1 LQIIVKKQELSTSS
15 KQTVTENGLSYQFE
29 TSQIIRI
36 GEFSTTFGKG
46 SSSTATFTK
55 NDSAK
60 TTAHLV
66 QSGRLLITTYCFFA
80 LATLFAGCQW
90 AATLVQKRKA
100 KRNAPSV
107 MLLSP
112 RCVSPTFS

>member
-1 LQIIVKKQELSTSS
+1 MKKQELSTSS
-15 KQTVTENGLSYQFE
+15 KQTVTENGLTYQFE

-66 QSGRLLITTYCFFA
+66 QSGGLLITTYCSV
-80 LATLFAGCQW
+80 LLFSRVASGQQPW
-90 AATLVQKRKA
+90 YKNGKRRKM
-100 KRNAPSV
+100 RH
-107 MLLSP
+107 
-112 RCVSPTFS
+112 R